1 MEKNFNILSY
11 SLIPLQRG
19 NKPVF
24 PFAKMEPLPLW
35 RGAGGRTVSIFFFFF
50 FLSFAP
56 LSQELSTYLNHDRV
70 KMGEPVDL
78 KLVVKLTENSNISFE
93 PYDKEIPAVVKKED
107 SQVNQSRVSVEITKE
122 FKDTTKRVGNSI
134 TWEGN
139 YSLIAW
145 DTGKIILPA
154 QKITIDDSTFLFNE
168 VVLTVVSKTIG
179 AQDEL
184 FDIEEGFADIPDKPT
199 LLQLLKEYWY
209 AAAGSLLFLGAI
221 IFLIIRRK
229 RKQSRKIQKVMSL
242 KDTTLFAI
250 NALDKQKMWLD
261 GQLKQHYTELSHIMR
276 SYLSS
281 RYNLNLLERTTFET
295 RTLLSQAGLP
305 SDTVDTLMTILK
317 QADMVKFANSTTD
330 ELNIMKV
337 SMLAKQIVAETS
349 PLEIEN

>member
-1 MEKNFNILSY
+1 MIGKKKITSCSFPKGKFIISPWILSTELVEV
-11 SLIPLQRG
+11 SKCEGGLRG
-19 NKPVF
+19 VI
-24 PFAKMEPLPLW
+24 FA
-35 RGAGGRTVSIFFFFF
+35 II
-50 FLSFAP
+50 SFISTTSF
-56 LSQELSTYLNHDRV
+56 SQELSVYLNHDRI
-70 KMGEPVDL
+70 KMGEPVEL

-107 SQVNQSRVSVEITKE
+107 SQVNQSRVSVEITNE
-122 FKDTTKRVGNSI
+122 FKDTTKRIGSTI
-134 TWEGN
+134 TWEGS

-145 DTGKIILPA
+145 DTGKIVLPA

-168 VVLTVVSKTIG
+168 VVLTVGSKTIG
-179 AQDEL
+179 VQDEL
-184 FDIEEGFADIPDKPT
+184 FDIEEGFADIPDEPT
-199 LLQLLKEYWY
+199 FLQLLKAYWY
-209 AAAGSLLFLGAI
+209 VVAGGILLLGAV
-221 IFLIIRRK
+221 IFFIIRRK
-229 RKQSRKIQKVMSL
+229 KRQPKKLQKVMSL
-242 KDTTLFAI
+242 KDATLFAI

-295 RTLLSQAGLP
+295 RTLLSQSGLP

-330 ELNIMKV
+330 ELNIMKI

-349 PLEIEN
+349 PLEIDN